1 MSARLPNKVALVT
14 GGASGIGKA
23 TSLLFAR
30 EGATVVV
37 SDIDEAAAKRTVAEL
52 AGPGAAIA
60 TDVSKVDQV
69 ESLFAEIE
77 NRYGRLDVVVTS
89 AGIAES
95 SPARMEAFNRMAEAK
110 AAGGAHIDI
119 TREMPDAD
127 WHRVIDINL
136 NGTFYCVR
144 AALRP
149 MSRQNGG
156 SIVCISSIAGLMG
169 GIAGAHY
176 SASKAGVLGLVK
188 SVGIECGSRNIRIN
202 AICPGAIDT
211 PLAAPISPLVKQ
223 MMVMQT
229 PLQRIG
235 RAEEVAYTALFLAS
249 DESSFYTAQWLS
261 PNGGFFTG

>member
-1 MSARLPNKVALVT
+1 MSTRLAGKIALVT

-30 EGATVVV
+30 EGATVIV
-37 SDIDEAAAKRTVAEL
+37 SDIDAAAATRTMAEL
-52 AGPGAAIA
+52 AGPGVAIA
-60 TDVSKVDQV
+60 TDVSKVAEV

-77 NRYGRLDVVVTS
+77 TRFGRLDVLVTS

-95 SPARMEAFNRMAEAK
+95 SPERMEAFNRMAEAK
-110 AAGGAHIDI
+110 AAEGANIDI

-127 WHRVIDINL
+127 WHRVIDVNL
-136 NGTFYCVR
+136 HGTFYCVR

-156 SIVCISSIAGLMG
+156 SIVCISSIAGLMSG
-169 GIAGAHY
+169 FAGAHY

-211 PLAAPISPLVKQ
+211 PLAAPISPLIKQ

-229 PLQRIG
+229 PLHRIG
-235 RAEEVAYTALFLAS
+235 RAEEVAYTALFLAL

>member
-1 MSARLPNKVALVT
+1 MSTRLANKVALVT

-37 SDIDEAAAKRTVAEL
+37 SDVNEAAAKRTVTEL
-52 AGPGAAIA
+52 ERPGVAIA

-69 ESLFAEIE
+69 ERLFAEIE
-77 NRYGRLDVVVTS
+77 DRYGRLDVVVTS

-95 SPARMEAFNRMAEAK
+95 SPERMEAFNRMAEAK
-110 AAGGAHIDI
+110 AAEGAHIDI
-119 TREMPDAD
+119 TRDMPDAD

-211 PLAAPISPLVKQ
+211 PLAAPISPLIKQ